1 MLSIRHRA
9 PACVAALV
17 LMTSL
22 SAAVAAPLADR
33 QEIAL
38 WPGTPP
44 GSENVAIKATVIER
58 SKTYFMPDRAITNI
72 ISPSL
77 TVFVPEKPNGASMI
91 VAPGGAYARIVL
103 DKEAGEIINWLRPLG
118 VTVFMLLHRLPAEG
132 HANGKDVP
140 LQDGQRAVRLVRH
153 HATEWG
159 LDPNRIGFM
168 GFSAAGHLGASVATM
183 SGKSVYKAVDAIDAT
198 SPRPDF
204 AVLGYPV
211 ASMDTEI
218 ATGAGGTRDNL
229 LGKTPSA
236 QVIAEYST
244 ELHVTKETPQTF
256 LVLADDD
263 PVVPSE
269 HSIRF
274 YRALKKAG
282 VAAELHIFRNGG
294 HGFGI
299 DRVAG
304 MPAVVWP
311 NELCTRWMAQIG
323 VLKAPAK

>member
-1 MLSIRHRA
+1 MSSICRCA
-9 PACVAALV
+9 PAALAGLV
-17 LMTSL
+17 LLASL
-22 SAAVAAPLADR
+22 SAVAAPLADR

-44 GSENVAIKATVIER
+44 GSENVAIKLTVTER
-58 SKTYFMPDRAITNI
+58 SKTLFMPDRAITNI
-72 ISPSL
+72 IKPSL
-77 TVFVPEKPNGASMI
+77 TAFLPEKPNGTAMI
-91 VAPGGAYARIVL
+91 VVPGGAYARIVL
-103 DKEAGEIINWLRPLG
+103 DKEAGEIINWLKPLG
-118 VTVFMLLHRLPAEG
+118 VTVFILQHRLPAEG

-140 LQDGQRAVRLVRH
+140 LQDGQRAVRMIRH
-153 HATEWG
+153 HAAEWG
-159 LDPNRIGFM
+159 LDPARIGFM

-183 SGKSVYKAVDAIDAT
+183 SGKSVYKAVDAIDAA
-198 SPRPDF
+198 SARPDF

-229 LGKTPSA
+229 LGKTPTEA
-236 QVIAEYST
+236 VIAEYST
-244 ELHVTKETPQTF
+244 ERHVSASTPQTF
-256 LVLADDD
+256 LVHADDD

-304 MPAVVWP
+304 MPAVIWP
-311 NELCTRWMAQIG
+311 ELCTRWMVHIG
-323 VLKAPAK
+323 MLKAPAK

>member
-1 MLSIRHRA
+1 MHRIRRA
-9 PACVAALV
+9 PAAVAGLV
-17 LMTSL
+17 LLASL
-22 SAAVAAPLADR
+22 SAATAAPLTDR
-33 QEIAL
+33 QQILL

-44 GSENVAIKATVIER
+44 GSENVNINTMVVER
-58 SKTYFMPDRAITNI
+58 SKSLFMPDRAMTNI
-72 ISPSL
+72 IKPSL
-77 TVFVPEKPNGASMI
+77 TVFLPEKPNGTSMI
-91 VAPGGAYARIVL
+91 VVPGGAYARIVL
-103 DKEAGEIINWLRPLG
+103 DKEAGEIINWLKPLG

-140 LQDGQRAVRLVRH
+140 LQDGQRAVRLIRQN
-153 HATEWG
+153 AAEWG
-159 LDPNRIGFM
+159 LDPNKIGFM

-183 SGKSVYKAVDAIDAT
+183 SGKSVYKPVDAVDTASA
-198 SPRPDF
+198 RPNF

-236 QVIAEYST
+236 EAIAEYSN

-282 VAAELHIFRNGG
+282 VPAELHIFRNGG

-311 NELCTRWMAQIG
+311 ELCTRWMVQIG
-323 VLKAPAK
+323 MLKAPTK